1 MNLVTKKT
9 RSKWINQINKISCE
23 IRDFNDFSCIDNY
36 IKDKKIVLLGES
48 SHGIGEYY
56 TEKIKMIRYLHEKH
70 GFNVVVLES
79 GLIEGVLCKMLLGD
93 LPPKEQIQQSLLDIF
108 HNEEMIPLFN
118 EPWANDIQI
127 AGMDIQPTY
136 PAVSN
141 KLLSWIRTNID
152 EELYKS
158 LFNAEQ
164 MFFEIDE
171 EIRGQAK
178 ISRKLKQEIQECL
191 GIYQDSLEVLNR
203 KMNDYG
209 HAEAKKILNLVQH
222 GMENRLKWLQI
233 NLKSFIASGIQRGT
247 YMFNNLKWLIEEYYQ
262 GEKIIVWA
270 HNFHIRKSKTITS
283 RLFGITN
290 VGQLMSEYYG
300 EQIYSIGFY
309 AGEGEFSSLLRV
321 SFPIDTSKKKHLENL
336 LLEAYKHNRFVPLCD
351 RNFPKRN
358 WVNRR
363 WWLLEAGM
371 MGQLPIAIFPQKHY
385 DAIMFCSKVNPP
397 AYLKREEIIE

>member
-1 MNLVTKKT
+1 MSIVTKKT
-9 RSKWINQINKISCE
+9 RASWIKQINSKSCE
-23 IRDFNDFSCIDNY
+23 IKDFHDFSCMDEYVKN
-36 IKDKKIVLLGES
+36 KKIVLLGES
-48 SHGIGEYY
+48 SHGVGEFY
-56 TEKIKMIRYLHEKH
+56 TAKINMIKYLHEKH

-79 GLIEGVLCKMLLGD
+79 GLLEGVFCKKFLKDMS
-93 LPPKEQIQQSLLDIF
+93 PKEQIQNSLLDIF

-118 EPWANDIQI
+118 EPWASDIHI

-136 PAVSN
+136 SLISI
-141 KLLSWIRTNID
+141 KLLSWIKTNID
-152 EELYKS
+152 EELYTS
-158 LFNAEQ
+158 LNDAEQ
-164 MFFEIDE
+164 VFFEIDE
-171 EIRGQAK
+171 EIRGQTK
-178 ISRKLKQEIQECL
+178 ISKKLKQIIGECL
-191 GIYQDSLEVLNR
+191 YLYQDCLDIINR
-203 KMNDYG
+203 KIKENVDTKV
-209 HAEAKKILNLVQH
+209 KKILMLTKH

-233 NLKSFIASGIQRGT
+233 NLKCFITSGIQRGT

-283 RLFGITN
+283 KLFGITN
-290 VGQLMSEYYG
+290 VGQLLAGHYG

-336 LLEAYKHNRFVPLCD
+336 LAEAYNHDRYVPLC
-351 RNFPKRN
+351 NENLPKRN
-358 WVNRR
+358 WLNRR

-385 DAIMFCSKVNPP
+385 DAIMFCREVNPP
-397 AYLKREEIIE
+397 TYLKRDESIE